1 MKKFL
6 EISTLKGIFAW
17 FLVCVVFW
25 IVVFAD
31 WNTLKSFRNTWWSD
45 APNMENKLSA
55 DTWNSVLAELDFLK
69 AELKTKLDD
78 PALNIPSWAV
88 MPFAWRSICP
98 EWWSYYWSANGKFIM
113 GTSENSADA
122 KKPIGSPTV
131 WWRSDVTLTINE
143 MPNHTHHIKFRME
156 DDFWDNS
163 SDRWTVV
170 DWEDQNLGPFW
181 WDWGIFGDPSTF
193 INVEPQWGWQS
204 FSILPPYVVL
214 LYCIKQ

>member
-1 MKKFL
+1 MKNLL
-6 EISTLKGIFAW
+6 EKPTLKWIFAW
-17 FLVCVVFW
+17 FLVCCLFWVVT
-25 IVVFAD
+25 FAD

-55 DTWNSVLAELDFLK
+55 DTWNSVLAELDHLK
-69 AELKTKLDD
+69 AELKTELDD

-88 MPFAWRSICP
+88 MPFAWRSTCP

-131 WWRSDVTLTINE
+131 WWRSEVTLTINE
-143 MPNHTHHIKFRME
+143 MPSHDHLLKFILM
-156 DDFWDNS
+156 DDYWDDS
-163 SDRWTVV
+163 SDRWSAV
-170 DWEDQNLGPFW
+170 DWYSEMNPFW
-181 WDWGIFGDPSTF
+181 GNWWQMAWNKST
-193 INVEPQWGWQS
+193 IKTSPNWNWKA
-204 FSILPPYVVL
+204 FSIMPPYVVL